1 MELRDKMEYDTAF
14 LNYYFFN
21 CWRTSPALQLFIF
34 RFYLLVFWLIARC
47 FVRMYVCVQVSSG
60 QKKAPN
66 PLGMEFPG
74 AAISLVHSM
83 LLFMTLSVA
92 VKVVKKEL

>member
-1 MELRDKMEYDTAF
+1 
-14 LNYYFFN
+14 
-21 CWRTSPALQLFIF
+21 
-34 RFYLLVFWLIARC
+34 
-47 FVRMYVCVQVSSG
+47 MYVCVQVSSG

-66 PLGMEFPG
+66 PLEMEFPG

>member
-1 MELRDKMEYDTAF
+1 
-14 LNYYFFN
+14 
-21 CWRTSPALQLFIF
+21 
-34 RFYLLVFWLIARC
+34 
-47 FVRMYVCVQVSSG
+47 MYVCVQVSSG

-66 PLGMEFPG
+66 PLEMEFPG
-74 AAISLVHSM
+74 AAIALNYEAISLVHSM

>member
-1 MELRDKMEYDTAF
+1 
-14 LNYYFFN
+14 
-21 CWRTSPALQLFIF
+21 
-34 RFYLLVFWLIARC
+34 
-47 FVRMYVCVQVSSG
+47 MYVCVQVSSG

-66 PLGMEFPG
+66 PLEMEFPG

-92 VKVVKKEL
+92 VKVVKKELWNQFILYFLFPDKCFGKVSPEGFLLHFTVSEVDNFS